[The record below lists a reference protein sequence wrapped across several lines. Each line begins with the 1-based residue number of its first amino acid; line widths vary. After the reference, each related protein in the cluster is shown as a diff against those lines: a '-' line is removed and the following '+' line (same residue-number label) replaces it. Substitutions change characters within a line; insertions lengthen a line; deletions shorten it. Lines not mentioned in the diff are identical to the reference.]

1 MESMEIIVIA
11 SIAFAVT
18 VVLSLLI
25 GNFLYKR
32 RLKRNRAEAEEKSK
46 MIVKEAELQAENI
59 KKDRIIET
67 KEKLMKMKQ
76 EFEEEANRKK
86 NQIIANEQKVKQ
98 REAQLNKELEQVKR
112 KESDIDEEC

>member
-11 SIAFAVT
+11 SIAFTLT
-18 VVLSLLI
+18 VILSLLM

-32 RLKRNRAEAEEKSK
+32 RLRRNRIEAEEKSK

-67 KEKLMKMKQ
+67 KEKMMKMKQ
-76 EFEEEANRKK
+76 SKF
-86 NQIIANEQKVKQ
+86 
-98 REAQLNKELEQVKR
+98 
-112 KESDIDEEC
+112 C